1 MNRADSEIRK
11 LNGGTDCMGL
21 FDGFSGSDEGLKNSA
36 FEAIK
41 AELDKQ
47 DMKYGEDVTEDG
59 EEQIIRMRQR
69 LDNGSD
75 VSIAVVV
82 TEKGDTNDFI
92 KIKYFGL
99 VRLDENSDEKAF
111 HEKLNEWNSQ
121 YRYVKFVVDDERDV
135 VVDIDLPLDLHDGI
149 FQPDSFMAM
158 VGVGL
163 QVLEEVYPELM
174 KLRWA

>member
-1 MNRADSEIRK
+1 
-11 LNGGTDCMGL
+11 MGL

-47 DMKYGEDVTEDG
+47 DMKYGEDVTDDG
-59 EEQIIRMRQR
+59 EEQIIRMRQQ
-69 LDNGSD
+69 LDNGCV
-75 VSIAVVV
+75 VSIAIVV

-92 KIKYFGL
+92 KIKYFNL
-99 VRLDENSDEKAF
+99 VRLEEDMDPKVF

-135 VVDIDLPLDLHDGI
+135 VVDIDLPLDLHNGE
-149 FQPDSFMAM
+149 FKPDAVIAMMAIGM
-158 VGVGL
+158 RVVEQVHESLMGL
-163 QVLEEVYPELM
+163 CERGHRPHAQASE
-174 KLRWA
+174 

>member
-1 MNRADSEIRK
+1 
-11 LNGGTDCMGL
+11 MGL

-59 EEQIIRMRQR
+59 EDQIIRMRQQ
-69 LDNGSD
+69 LDNGSV
-75 VSIAVVV
+75 VSIAIVV

-99 VRLDENSDEKAF
+99 VRLE
-111 HEKLNEWNSQ
+111 
-121 YRYVKFVVDDERDV
+121 
-135 VVDIDLPLDLHDGI
+135 
-149 FQPDSFMAM
+149 
-158 VGVGL
+158 
-163 QVLEEVYPELM
+163 
-174 KLRWA
+174 

>member
-1 MNRADSEIRK
+1 
-11 LNGGTDCMGL
+11 MGL
-21 FDGFSGSDEGLKNSA
+21 FDGFSGSDEGRKNSA

-59 EEQIIRMRQR
+59 EDQIIRMRQQ
-69 LDNGSD
+69 LDNGSV
-75 VSIAVVV
+75 VSIAIVV
-82 TEKGDTNDFI
+82 TEHGDTNDFI

-99 VRLDENSDEKAF
+99 VRLDENSDEKLF

-135 VVDIDLPLDLHDGI
+135 VVDIDLPLDLHAGV

-163 QVLEEVYPELM
+163 QVLEEIYPELM

>member
-59 EEQIIRMRQR
+59 EEQIIRMQTPKLAICTYHKAEHLWEIPAMILQLNPAYKIYFRHH
-69 LDNGSD
+69 DKD
-75 VSIAVVV
+75 EMETVCYAVS
-82 TEKGDTNDFI
+82 
-92 KIKYFGL
+92 
-99 VRLDENSDEKAF
+99 
-111 HEKLNEWNSQ
+111 
-121 YRYVKFVVDDERDV
+121 
-135 VVDIDLPLDLHDGI
+135 
-149 FQPDSFMAM
+149 
-158 VGVGL
+158 
-163 QVLEEVYPELM
+163 
-174 KLRWA
+174 

>member
-1 MNRADSEIRK
+1 
-11 LNGGTDCMGL
+11 MGL

-59 EEQIIRMRQR
+59 EDQIIRMRQQ
-69 LDNGSD
+69 LDNGSV
-75 VSIAVVV
+75 VSIAIVV

-99 VRLDENSDEKAF
+99 VRLEEGSDPKVF

-121 YRYVKFVVDDERDV
+121 YRYVKFAVDDERDV
-135 VVDIDLPLDLHDGI
+135 VIDIDLPLDLHKGK
-149 FQPDSFMAM
+149 FEPGSVMAM
-158 VGVGL
+158 MGVGM
-163 QVLEEVYPELM
+163 QVLEKVYDDLM
-174 KLRWA
+174 EYCTRGHTPRPQE

>member
-1 MNRADSEIRK
+1 
-11 LNGGTDCMGL
+11 MGL
-21 FDGFSGSDEGLKNSA
+21 FDGFSGSEEGLKNSA

-47 DMKYGEDVTEDG
+47 DMKYGEDVTDDG
-59 EEQIIRMRQR
+59 EERIIRMRQQ
-69 LDNGSD
+69 LDNGSV
-75 VSIAVVV
+75 VSIAIVV
-82 TEKGDTNDFI
+82 TENGDTNDFI
-92 KIKYFGL
+92 KIKYFDL
-99 VRLDENSDEKAF
+99 VRLDENMDPQVF
-111 HEKLNEWNSQ
+111 HEKLNEWNSE

-135 VVDIDLPLDLHDGI
+135 VVDIDLPLDLHVGA
-149 FQPDSFMAM
+149 FQADSFMAM